1 MLSAARRHTRLAT
14 PFVIALALG
23 GCTVGPNY
31 TRPAVESPPSWRV
44 TEEQAGNVADN
55 AWWGQF
61 GDPVLDNLI
70 RVSLRENLDLQIA
83 SARIDEFA
91 GRYGFVRADLFPQVG
106 ANASAGRQ
114 RTTEETGNTLPPGFN
129 STLNNYSAT
138 LGATWE
144 LDIWG
149 RIRRATEAARAE
161 LVGTEEGRRAVLLS
175 LVGSVSGSYV
185 NLRDLDR
192 QLEIAKE
199 TAKTRGESL
208 VIFKLRL
215 DSGFTSEVEYVQV
228 KSLYEEA
235 MATIPVFEKAIA
247 QQENGLSVLLG
258 RNPGPIPRGKTIDQ
272 LRLPAIPAGL
282 PSDLLERRPDIL
294 AAEQALISANAR
306 IGVAKAAYYPA
317 ISLTGFF
324 GFASTD
330 LSNLFTGTAKVW
342 SYAAP
347 ISAPIFTAGK
357 IAGDVQA
364 TEAVQRQALARYRQ
378 AIQFSFRDV
387 DDALVDRARTKEQ
400 LSAQSNQVK
409 ALEKYVELA
418 RLRFDNGYT
427 SYLEVLDAERSLFNA
442 QLAYAQSQGVLFQ
455 AAINIYKAMGG
466 GWVTEADKLTAGAT
480 APPRGAESAESPPA
494 GQTAPP
500 AGK

>member
-1 MLSAARRHTRLAT
+1 MRRFLFLTMT
-14 PFVIALALG
+14 ALALG

-31 TRPAVESPPSWRV
+31 TRPPVESPPSWRV
-44 TEEQAGNVADN
+44 TEEQAGSVADN

-70 RVSLRENLDLQIA
+70 RVALRENLDLQIA

-106 ANASAGRQ
+106 YNASAGRQ

-129 STLNNYSAT
+129 STLNNYSAA

-144 LDIWG
+144 LDVWG

-161 LVGTEEGRRAVLLS
+161 LVGSEEGRRAVILS
-175 LVGSVSGSYV
+175 LVGSVAGSYV

-199 TAKTRGESL
+199 TAKSRGESL
-208 VIFKLRL
+208 TIFKLRL
-215 DSGFTSEVEYVQV
+215 EAGFTSEVEYVQV

-272 LRLPAIPAGL
+272 LRLPAIPPGL

-330 LSNLFTGTAKVW
+330 LSNLFTGPAKVW
-342 SYAAP
+342 SYSAP
-347 ISAPIFTAGK
+347 IAGPIFTAGK

-364 TEAVQRQALARYRQ
+364 TEAVQRQALAQYRQ

-400 LSAQSNQVK
+400 LSSQAKQVN

-442 QLAYAQSQGVLFQ
+442 QLAYAQSQGFLFQ
-455 AAINIYKAMGG
+455 SSINIYKAMGG
-466 GWVTEADKLTAGAT
+466 GWVSEADRLTAGAT
-480 APPRGAESAESPPA
+480 ASPLGAESAEAPQASPVA
-494 GQTAPP
+494 AP